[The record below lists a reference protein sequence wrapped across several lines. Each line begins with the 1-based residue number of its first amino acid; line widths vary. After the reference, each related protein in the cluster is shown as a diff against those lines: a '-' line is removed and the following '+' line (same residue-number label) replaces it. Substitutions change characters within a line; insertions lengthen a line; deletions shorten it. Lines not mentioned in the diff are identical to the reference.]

1 MEGVE
6 YGGVGAEEW
15 DQGGGGSWGRRVVG
29 VGGHTV
35 LLTPGPYDP
44 NDTVSDLP
52 D

>member
-6 YGGVGAEEW
+6 YGG
-15 DQGGGGSWGRRVVG
+15 DQGGGGSWGRRVAGVVG
-29 VGGHTV
+29 EREGGHTV
-35 LLTPGPYDP
+35 LLTPDPYDP